1 MTTLLI
7 KNAKLQGQEG
17 LKQILIENGQF
28 SRILDNDAQINHQGE
43 TLDAQGNGKNRT
55 TGSPSTVT
63 TTTCDFRVFGQGQA
77 MFIGRRRL

>member
-7 KNAKLQGQEG
+7 KNAKLQDQEG

-43 TLDAQGNGKNRT
+43 VNRARFM
-55 TGSPSTVT
+55 P
-63 TTTCDFRVFGQGQA
+63 
-77 MFIGRRRL
+77 